1 MLLAGDNSYHNN
13 ILNGM
18 SNEDTDNNDTPKGN
32 PLLVKSKNFDVNI
45 SEPNV
50 NIMAVQGP
58 KSFSLMSKV
67 FGKEI
72 REWLCNKSR
81 KNIRR

>member
-1 MLLAGDNSYHNN
+1 MTINGGFQLLIQ
-13 ILNGM
+13 ILLFA
-18 SNEDTDNNDTPKGN
+18 KG
-32 PLLVKSKNFDVNI
+32 LAIGKNFDVNI

-67 FGKEI
+67 FGK
-72 REWLCNKSR
+72 KF
-81 KNIRR
+81 

>member
-1 MLLAGDNSYHNN
+1 MLLFA
-13 ILNGM
+13 
-18 SNEDTDNNDTPKGN
+18 KG
-32 PLLVKSKNFDVNI
+32 LAIGKKFDVNI

-72 REWLCNKSR
+72 LDLKFIIL
-81 KNIRR
+81 NIIILMDLLI